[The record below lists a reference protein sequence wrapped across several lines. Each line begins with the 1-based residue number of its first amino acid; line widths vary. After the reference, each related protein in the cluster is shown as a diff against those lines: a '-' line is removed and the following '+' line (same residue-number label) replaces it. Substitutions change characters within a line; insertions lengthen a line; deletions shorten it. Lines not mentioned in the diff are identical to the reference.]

1 MIFIP
6 NRIIKLLKKL
16 YLYNFLKKIYKII
29 FEKFLPLEI
38 KTLENFILKNFIDI
52 KFGGIIDIGAHKGDK
67 TKVFLK
73 FFPNDNF
80 YLFEPYIDYY
90 QILKKKFENKKNIKI
105 FKKGV
110 SEKNSEKIF
119 YTSSNKMYAE
129 GFSLNKNKYL
139 ENEEKIEVVNLDSIS
154 FREKI
159 KLIKIDAEG
168 HEPEILLGASQ
179 LISRDSPVLLIE
191 TSNYTHEKIK
201 KILLKLDYILLIY
214 EYYIIKDKLVDYR
227 SLGDLTKLN
236 QNQVISNDRFEKKFY
251 SINKMQ
257 NNLELLTNSFAIPKS
272 KQDLITLKISELN

>member
-1 MIFIP
+1 MI
-6 NRIIKLLKKL
+6 
-16 YLYNFLKKIYKII
+16 II
-29 FEKFLPLEI
+29 FCS
-38 KTLENFILKNFIDI
+38 NH
-52 KFGGIIDIGAHKGDK
+52 II
-67 TKVFLK
+67 
-73 FFPNDNF
+73 N
-80 YLFEPYIDYY
+80 YY

-139 ENEEKIEVVNLDSIS
+139 ENEEKIEVVNLDSIN

-179 LISRDSPVLLIE
+179 LISRDNPVLLIE
-191 TSNYTHEKIK
+191 TSNHTHEKIK
-201 KILLKLDYILLIY
+201 NILLKLDYILLIY
-214 EYYIIKDKLVDYR
+214 EYYIIKDKFIDYR

-251 SINKMQ
+251 SINKIQ
-257 NNLELLTNSFAIPKS
+257 NNFQLLTNSFAIPKS
-272 KQDLITLKISELN
+272 KQDLITLKKLN